1 MLVISGG
8 RNDPSI
14 VALAAAAK
22 SLDTAH
28 RCLWTGDAQRC
39 VFDWDLQA
47 RRLLFN
53 GEPLRMQSCFLRY
66 DVFGDGHDTRPEVS
80 ARASAWFTALHGY
93 AASVARI
100 RLPNRRHLAALNKPV
115 QLVWAMQAGLS
126 VPQTWISNDVHA
138 IQARST
144 QALIAKPINGGDYC
158 RLLAEVLPETAHID
172 GGAAAPAIV
181 QPRLVAPDIRV
192 FQIGHAQ
199 MAFEIESQVLDYR
212 TSSATRVKLLP
223 HVPAGLAAP
232 LAKLNRRM
240 GLDFSAADF
249 KADADSG
256 ELQFLE
262 VNSSPMF
269 AAFDHAAKGQLTQ
282 AMIGW
287 LVG

>member
-1 MLVISGG
+1 
-8 RNDPSI
+8 
-14 VALAAAAK
+14 
-22 SLDTAH
+22 
-28 RCLWTGDAQRC
+28 
-39 VFDWDLQA
+39 
-47 RRLLFN
+47 
-53 GEPLRMQSCFLRY
+53 
-66 DVFGDGHDTRPEVS
+66 
-80 ARASAWFTALHGY
+80 
-93 AASVARI
+93 
-100 RLPNRRHLAALNKPV
+100 V
-115 QLVWAMQAGLS
+115 QLVWAMQAGLK

-138 IQARST
+138 IQARSD

-181 QPRLVAPDIRV
+181 QPQLVAPDIRV

-212 TSSATRVKLLP
+212 TSSATRVKAMRR
-223 HVPAGLAAP
+223 VPAGVAEP

-249 KADADSG
+249 KADAATG

-269 AAFDHAAKGQLTQ
+269 AAFDHAAKGLLTQ

-287 LVG
+287 LAG